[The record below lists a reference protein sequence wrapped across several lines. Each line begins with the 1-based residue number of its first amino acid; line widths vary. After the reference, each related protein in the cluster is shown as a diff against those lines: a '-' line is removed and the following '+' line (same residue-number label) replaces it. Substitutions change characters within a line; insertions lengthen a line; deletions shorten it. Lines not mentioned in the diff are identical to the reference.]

1 MIAWVYMILKT
12 ISLSQALP
20 SDNGFDLKY
29 EGKKETTEASLF
41 YFLSHFLIENA
52 VGVLPSP
59 PSKNSFL
66 KFFSVILLVF
76 AEI

>member
-1 MIAWVYMILKT
+1 MILKT

-41 YFLSHFLIENA
+41 YFLSLFLSQKC
-52 VGVLPSP
+52 GRSPSVSP
-59 PSKNSFL
+59 LQK
-66 KFFSVILLVF
+66 
-76 AEI
+76 